1 MRFHDPSAHP
11 AGGLM
16 ADTPSWSLEL
26 DASRVAWLK
35 LDMPGASTNVLS
47 GSVLRDLATQLADVA
62 AQRPAGVVILSAKR
76 NGFVAGADIK
86 EFVQIRTPEQGY
98 ELVRSAQT
106 VLQTLEDLP
115 CASVAALHGFVL
127 GGGLELAL
135 ACSYRVA
142 ADEAALS
149 LGFPEVL
156 LGIHPGFGGTV
167 RAVQLIGVR
176 AALDLMLKGKPCRGA
191 HALTL
196 GLIDELVPPAA
207 LLDRAKARVLQAP
220 PKRTAPFVDKLLNLR
235 LARPFVAR
243 QAAAALRRS
252 VQREHYPAPY
262 AVLDLWQRHGAA
274 GAASYEAEA
283 RSIAELMCTPTSR
296 NLVRVFMLQDRLK
309 ALGRASTADF
319 RRVHVV
325 GAGTM
330 GGDIAAWAAFRGMTV
345 TLQDRTLEL
354 MQPAMERAR
363 TFFDKRLKD
372 PAAAAAAFA
381 RLRMDVSGDG
391 AADSDVVIEAIVENA
406 DAKRALYAALEPK
419 LKPGALFA
427 TNTSSI
433 MIETLSQGLKDPGR
447 LVGIHFFN
455 PVAQL
460 QLVEI
465 VQGTG
470 TRPQVLQD
478 ALQFTR
484 KLDKLPLPCK
494 SSPGFVVNRIL
505 TPYVNEALFA
515 LESGIPAAV
524 IDRTGKTFGM
534 PVGPIELT
542 DMVGLDVSLHVGRVL
557 AAALNRRVPEVLINL
572 VEQKKFGRKSGE
584 GFYVWRDGKPVRSES
599 SQFELPGDLEDRL
612 ILPMLNEAVA
622 CLREG
627 VVEDA
632 DLLDAGAIFATGFA
646 PFRGGPLQY
655 ARARGVANVTA
666 RLEELARRYG
676 ERFRPDAGWQR
687 FPA

>member
-1 MRFHDPSAHP
+1 
-11 AGGLM
+11 M
-16 ADTPSWSLEL
+16 ADTRSWTLEV
-26 DASRVAWLK
+26 DADRVAWLV
-35 LDMPGASTNVLS
+35 LDAPGVSTNVLS
-47 GSVLRDLATQLADVA
+47 AGVLRDLAAQLADIA
-62 AQRPAGVVILSAKR
+62 GRRPAGVVIRSAKP

-98 ELVRSAQT
+98 ELVRAGQA

-115 CASVAALHGFVL
+115 CPSAAALHGFVL

-142 ADEAALS
+142 ADDATLS

-167 RAVQLIGVR
+167 RSVQLVGVR
-176 AALDLMLKGKPCRGA
+176 PALDLMLKGKPYKGA
-191 HALTL
+191 RALAL
-196 GLIDELVPPAA
+196 NLIDELVPAPA
-207 LLDRAKARVLQAP
+207 LLERAKSRVLRAP
-220 PKRTAPFVDKLLNLR
+220 SKATAPFVDKLLNLS

-243 QAAAALRRS
+243 QAAVALRHS
-252 VQREHYPAPY
+252 VRREHYPAPY
-262 AVLDLWQRHGAA
+262 AILDLWQRHGAA
-274 GAASYEAEA
+274 GAESYEAEA
-283 RSIAELMCTPTSR
+283 RSISDLMCTSTSR

-309 ALGRASTADF
+309 SLGGKSPVDF
-319 RRVHVV
+319 RRVHVI
-325 GAGTM
+325 GAGVM
-330 GGDIAAWAAFRGMTV
+330 GGDIAAWSAYRGMAV
-345 TLQDRTLEL
+345 TLQDRSAEL
-354 MQPAMERAR
+354 IQPAMDRAR
-363 TFFDKRLKD
+363 SFFDKRLKD

-381 RLRMDVSGDG
+381 RMRMDVNGDG
-391 AADSDVVIEAIVENA
+391 AADADVVIEAIFENL
-406 DAKRALYAALEPK
+406 DAKRALYAELEPK
-419 LKPGALFA
+419 LKPSAIFA

-433 MIETLSQGLKDPGR
+433 MIETLSEGLRDPGR

-465 VQGTG
+465 VRGASTQ
-470 TRPQVLQD
+470 PHVLQN

-494 SSPGFVVNRIL
+494 SAPGFVVNRIL

-515 LESGIPAAV
+515 LEGGIPAAV
-524 IDRTGKTFGM
+524 IDRVGQAFGM

-557 AAALNRRVPEVLINL
+557 AGALQRQVPEVLVKL
-572 VEQKKFGRKSGE
+572 VDQKKLGRKSGE
-584 GFYVWRDGKPVRSES
+584 GFYVWREGKPVKAVAPQIAAPE
-599 SQFELPGDLEDRL
+599 DLEDRL

-627 VVEDA
+627 VIEDA

-655 ARARGVANVTA
+655 AKARGIANVTA
-666 RLEELARRYG
+666 RLEELVQRHG
-676 ERFRPDAGWQR
+676 ERFRPDPGWQT
-687 FPA
+687 FSA